1 MCGVPALTK
10 GRMWWV
16 CVCVQVDI
24 LVETRERTLL
34 TLLYDTLMTHAQA
47 FYWMRR
53 MCQYIRQRV
62 PNISVLLPAALP
74 EIDGGESDLDSPLT
88 DLVPFTSPGL
98 SSATT
103 PAAQASPDN
112 RDSPLLYC
120 TLDQ

>member
-1 MCGVPALTK
+1 M
-10 GRMWWV
+10 
-16 CVCVQVDI
+16 QVDI
-24 LVETRERTLL
+24 LVETREKTLL

-74 EIDGGESDLDSPLT
+74 EIDGGESDLDSPLLS

-98 SSATT
+98 SSGTT
-103 PAAQASPDN
+103 PAAQASPDSH
-112 RDSPLLYC
+112 DSPLLYC
-120 TLDQ
+120 TLNPS